1 MKDDG
6 MALVA
11 VSDPLDPWYAERIC
25 QGLESEG
32 IAATFFGRAEGSGL
46 TSSSGGIPF
55 SVGLGRVRIAV
66 HERVAREATELIREM
81 QAADSAES

>member
-1 MKDDG
+1 MKNDG
-6 MALVA
+6 TALVA

-25 QGLESEG
+25 QALESEG

-46 TSSSGGIPF
+46 TSSRGGIPF

-66 HERVAREATELIREM
+66 HERVAQKATDLIREM
-81 QAADSAES
+81 QSADSAEP